1 MGTSCIYLMGCFHTS
16 GSWATSW
23 SRSES
28 ACVWSMPPQGH
39 GNPFSSCCVNLGHPC
54 GKWLSLGWPRN
65 VALLCVNC
73 AADFKKACTDL
84 KEPNVMYRNL
94 TYLGAHSFIRC
105 LLSTY
110 YMPDIV
116 GSIRLN
122 HFMTQTVVYI
132 TQIHSRNDHR
142 KGIQISSVMEV

>member
-1 MGTSCIYLMGCFHTS
+1 M
-16 GSWATSW
+16 
-23 SRSES
+23 
-28 ACVWSMPPQGH
+28 
-39 GNPFSSCCVNLGHPC
+39 
-54 GKWLSLGWPRN
+54 
-65 VALLCVNC
+65 ALLCVNC

-84 KEPNVMYRNL
+84 KESNVMYRNL
-94 TYLGAHSFIRC
+94 IYLGAHSFTRC

-110 YMPDIV
+110 YMPGIV

-132 TQIHSRNDHR
+132 TQIHSRNDHQ